1 MIKLYDTPVSG
12 NCHKV
17 RLFLSLLNLDYKTQS
32 VNLLKG
38 EQKTPEY
45 LTMNPLGKVPVIDD
59 DGTVIWDSQA
69 ILVYLAKKYGDTDW
83 YPDDAEGMGA
93 VQKWLSFAANE
104 MWAGPAIARA
114 IVKFKRDAN
123 PETAVKNSIAAL
135 RVLDSWLSDEEWLA
149 CDRPTIADIAVYPY
163 AAMVWEG
170 NVDMSLYDA
179 VNEWIRRIEALPG
192 YLGMENMP
200 RPN

>member
-1 MIKLYDTPVSG
+1 MLKLYDTPVSG

-17 RLFLSLLNLDYKTQS
+17 RLFLSLLGIEHEITP
-32 VNLLKG
+32 VNLLEG
-38 EQKTPEY
+38 EQKTPAY
-45 LTMNPLGKVPVIDD
+45 LTINPLGKVPVIDD
-59 DGTVIWDSQA
+59 DGTIIWDSQA
-69 ILVYLAKKYGDTDW
+69 ILVYLAKKYGDADW

-114 IVKFKRDAN
+114 IVKFKRNID
-123 PETAVKNSIAAL
+123 PVLPIKNSIAAL
-135 RVLDSWLSDEEWLA
+135 TVLDGWLSDHDWLA

-170 NVDMSLYDA
+170 NVDMSPYDA
-179 VNEWIRRIEALPG
+179 LNEWIRRIEALPN
-192 YLGMENMP
+192 YVGMMNMP
-200 RPN
+200 RPR